1 MPRRI
6 LSRDHPEWSI
16 DVAGVLIDMDG
27 TLVDST
33 AAITRQWWTFLDWY
47 DLPPTAFPHPLHG
60 KRAEDHVRAL
70 VPPELVDEALQRFLD
85 QELADVEGINPTM
98 LSRVVGKLEEAELI
112 QRQIDA
118 VDRRA
123 VRVVATTAG
132 TKLRKRVLAERSALL
147 ADRLA
152 RLPADTIEVVVVA
165 IPALEALVAELAPPG
180 R

>member
-1 MPRRI
+1 MNAVGVDAETVDRLRGALTRISRRVDRQI
-6 LSRDHPEWSI
+6 STGGLTSTQLS
-16 DVAGVLIDMDG
+16 VLASVVNRGPIG
-27 TLVDST
+27 L
-33 AAITRQWWTFLDWY
+33 
-47 DLPPTAFPHPLHG
+47 G
-60 KRAEDHVRAL
+60 
-70 VPPELVDEALQRFLD
+70 
-85 QELADVEGINPTM
+85 ELADVEGINPTM

>member
-1 MPRRI
+1 MNAVGVDAETVDRLRSALTRISRRI
-6 LSRDHPEWSI
+6 DRQISTGGLTSTQLS
-16 DVAGVLIDMDG
+16 VLASVVNRGPIG
-27 TLVDST
+27 L
-33 AAITRQWWTFLDWY
+33 
-47 DLPPTAFPHPLHG
+47 G
-60 KRAEDHVRAL
+60 
-70 VPPELVDEALQRFLD
+70 
-85 QELADVEGINPTM
+85 ELADVEGINPTM